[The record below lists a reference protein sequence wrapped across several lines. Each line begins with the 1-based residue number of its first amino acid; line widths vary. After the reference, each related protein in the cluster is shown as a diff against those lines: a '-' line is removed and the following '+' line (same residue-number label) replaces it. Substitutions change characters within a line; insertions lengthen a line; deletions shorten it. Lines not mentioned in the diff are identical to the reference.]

1 MNHRVQVNAVRLKT
15 GWVSMENTPA
25 STASTDRWAF
35 VKLNRVSPN
44 SDAQQRA

>member
-15 GWVSMENTPA
+15 GWVSMENTPV